1 MDKSLNEIRLNEI
14 KLNEIKLNEIKL
26 NEIKLNEIK
35 LNEINFNIHKETEP
49 DFIKLQ
55 KMRFIYNAIESGWN
69 VKKIDNKFVF
79 SKKHE
84 GKKEIYL
91 ETYLQKFI
99 EDNMKLEE

>member
-1 MDKSLNEIRLNEI
+1 MEQSV
-14 KLNEIKLNEIKL
+14 
-26 NEIKLNEIK
+26 
-35 LNEINFNIHKETEP
+35 NEINFNEISFNMDKEREP

-55 KMRFIYNAIESGWN
+55 KMRFIYNAIERGWN

-99 EDNMKLEE
+99 EDNMKLYE